1 MRQIEFYATFELI
14 DYVFRYNFKDLH
26 IYIQKSMADAAPKK
40 KLNREDFTFKNKQG
54 ETLVKKPGDINGI
67 QFMIKD
73 LKDCVVQLLDHTGQ
87 IQVDRCE
94 GCTFF
99 IGPIKS
105 SLFIRDCKNCN
116 VHVACSQFRCRDLYD
131 SKVYLFASNDPII
144 ESSNNLTFY
153 PYNVTYPKLREHA
166 TAADLPIAENKWDLI
181 FDFTKKKSGSNFSIG
196 DAKDWKIERIQVE
209 GLEEVKDAVFPYPQK
224 YGGTVPDGAKF
235 GSADDTM
242 QQFGVEDMAKGKHA
256 SLPEAGTEQVA
267 CFFVLGGPGSGKG
280 TNCAKLVKEHGFVHL
295 SAGDLLR
302 AERDSGSPNGELI
315 NNIIMNGQIV
325 PVEITVNLIK
335 NAIEKAGG
343 ASKKFLIDGFPRNED
358 NYQGWNKVMGS
369 FCDVKFVLFLDC
381 EEQAMIDRINK
392 RAAESAEVRNDDNI
406 EVLKKRFKTFREQS
420 MPIVEIYEK
429 EGKVRRINSN
439 QEADKVY
446 VDVLAAFEGYID
458 AKQPSESPRE
468 PKTIKANP
476 AAVNAAVNTPRGET
490 ERDGGAKSE
499 GGSSTLYGVLAL
511 TAAVALVSGYYFYKQ

>member
-1 MRQIEFYATFELI
+1 
-14 DYVFRYNFKDLH
+14 
-26 IYIQKSMADAAPKK
+26 MADAAPKK

-67 QFMIKD
+67 QFMVKD

-105 SLFIRDCKNCN
+105 SLFIRDCKNCT

-131 SKVYLFASNDPII
+131 SKVYLFAANDPII

-181 FDFTKKKSGSNFSIG
+181 FDFTKKASGSNFSIG
-196 DAKDWKIERIQVE
+196 EAKDWKVERIQVE
-209 GLEEVKDAVFPYPQK
+209 GFEEAKDAVFLYPQK
-224 YGGTVPDGAKF
+224 YGGTVPDDANFGAE
-235 GSADDTM
+235 DDTM
-242 QQFGVEDMAKGKHA
+242 QQFGIEDMAKGKHA
-256 SLPEAGTEQVA
+256 SAPEATTEKVA

-280 TNCAKLVKEHGFVHL
+280 TNCARLVKEYGFVHL

-315 NNIIMNGQIV
+315 NNIILKGEIV

-335 NAIEKAGG
+335 KAVEKAGG

-358 NYQGWNKVMGS
+358 NY
-369 FCDVKFVLFLDC
+369 
-381 EEQAMIDRINK
+381 A
-392 RAAESAEVRNDDNI
+392 
-406 EVLKKRFKTFREQS
+406 
-420 MPIVEIYEK
+420 
-429 EGKVRRINSN
+429 
-439 QEADKVY
+439 
-446 VDVLAAFEGYID
+446 
-458 AKQPSESPRE
+458 
-468 PKTIKANP
+468 
-476 AAVNAAVNTPRGET
+476 
-490 ERDGGAKSE
+490 
-499 GGSSTLYGVLAL
+499 
-511 TAAVALVSGYYFYKQ
+511 